1 MKLAQLLSLE
11 FLTALWQLLAS
22 KNSSTVAVVSLFSF
36 PAFSLSCCLRLVR
49 SVCHTV
55 SVHCQVSY
63 LFKEVV
69 LFS

>member
-36 PAFSLSCCLRLVR
+36 SCVQSELLFAISQICLPHSLSSLSGFILIQEG
-49 SVCHTV
+49 S
-55 SVHCQVSY
+55 
-63 LFKEVV
+63 FI
-69 LFS
+69 